1 MGPAHK
7 LWSEGTRAR
16 SEDVARSEIGR
27 IEYRR
32 TRVAPVSAEVLERNR
47 LISDPRS
54 PMASAYRTLRTQVLQ
69 RVREHDWRSIAVLSP
84 APADGKTL
92 SAINLSMSLA
102 RDVHHTVL
110 LADLDLCRPSVHRY
124 FELEPALGLNDH
136 LTNGAPLEDV
146 LINPGVQR
154 LVIAPTTRPVD
165 NSSELLASERAR
177 ALVTELAERYPARI
191 VVYDLPPV
199 LATDDAVA
207 FLPHVDAVLLVMRD
221 GKTLQRDVQRT
232 LELIQS
238 RPLLGT
244 VLNRAAVHDLPYYY
258 RYG

>member
-1 MGPAHK
+1 MATAPR
-7 LWSEGTRAR
+7 LWSEVAR
-16 SEDVARSEIGR
+16 ERNDSAVRSEIGP

-32 TRVAPVSAEVLERNR
+32 TRVVHVSAAVLERNR

-69 RVREHDWRSIAVLSP
+69 RLREHDWRSIAVLSP
-84 APADGKTL
+84 APGEGKTL

-124 FELEPALGLNDH
+124 FELQPAIGLNDH
-136 LTNGAPLEDV
+136 LAGEAALEDV

-154 LVIAPTTRPVD
+154 LVIAPTTRAVD
-165 NSSELLASERAR
+165 NSSELLASERAHT
-177 ALVTELAERYPARI
+177 LVAELAQRYAARI

-199 LATDDAVA
+199 LATDDALA
-207 FLPHVDAVLLVMRD
+207 FLPNVDAVLLVMRD
-221 GKTLQRDVQRT
+221 GKTLERDVQRT
-232 LELIQS
+232 LELIRS

-244 VLNRAAVHDLPYYY
+244 VLNRADVHDLPYYY

>member
-7 LWSEGTRAR
+7 LWS
-16 SEDVARSEIGR
+16 DVARERAGDATRAEIGP

-32 TRVAPVSAEVLERNR
+32 TRVTPVSAAVLERNR

-69 RVREHDWRSIAVLSP
+69 RVREHDWQSIAVLSP
-84 APADGKTL
+84 APAEGKTV

-136 LTNGAPLEDV
+136 FAGNAAIEDV
-146 LINPGVQR
+146 LINPGIQR

-165 NSSELLASERAR
+165 NSSELLASERAH
-177 ALVTELAERYPARI
+177 ALVSEFARRYPARI
-191 VVYDLPPV
+191 VIYDLPPV
-199 LATDDAVA
+199 LATDDALA
-207 FLPHVDAVLLVMRD
+207 FLPNIDAVLLVMRD
-221 GKTLQRDVQRT
+221 GQTLERDVQRT

-238 RPLLGT
+238 KPLLGT
-244 VLNRAAVHDLPYYY
+244 VLNRAAVRDLPYYY